1 MAPSAQTAIGGV
13 HKTRPRAA
21 PFAGIPTM
29 KSDTSLFA
37 AIDLGSNAFRLMI
50 GQPLKRSQQI
60 IVQEVKTLREPVR
73 LSEGLQGGAL
83 DELALDR
90 GWQALARFGKKLR
103 GFESGRVRAVATSAV
118 READNAQLF
127 LASAERHLGFR
138 IDVISGHEEAQL
150 VYDGVAH
157 TIPDPA
163 CMRLVLDI
171 GGGSTELILGKGAHP
186 LVTESIAIGSGTF
199 GASYFPGGLITAK
212 ALLEAE
218 RVATLEFEKVA
229 RRYRAMGWHQVIG
242 SSGTARMLAKV
253 LKANVLNDHGQ
264 TGITYGGLL
273 RLSLRL
279 LEVGHVKQLKLAGLQ
294 THRMSILPGGLVVML
309 AAFKVFGVLHMTP
322 SEPGLRLGVLHGLM
336 SRH

>member
-1 MAPSAQTAIGGV
+1 MKDAP
-13 HKTRPRAA
+13 
-21 PFAGIPTM
+21 
-29 KSDTSLFA
+29 LFA

-50 GQPLKRSQQI
+50 GQSVRRNQQMVI
-60 IVQEVKTLREPVR
+60 QEVKTLREPVR
-73 LSEGLQGGAL
+73 LAEGLQGGAL

-103 GFESGRVRAVATSAV
+103 GFEAGRVRAVATSAV
-118 READNAQLF
+118 READNAPLF

-150 VYDGVAH
+150 VYAGVAH
-157 TIPDPA
+157 TLPA
-163 CMRLVLDI
+163 QTTRLVVDI
-171 GGGSTELILGKGAHP
+171 GGGSTEMIIGRGDQL

-199 GASYFPGGLITAK
+199 GAHYFHGGRIVAE

-218 RVATLEFEKVA
+218 RAATVQFERIA
-229 RRYRAMGWHQVIG
+229 RRYRAMGWQQAIG

-253 LKANVLNDHGQ
+253 LKANGLNDDGLS
-264 TGITYGGLL
+264 GITYGGLL

-279 LEVGHVKQLKLAGLQ
+279 LEVKHVKHLKLAGLP
-294 THRMSILPGGLVVML
+294 THRLSILPGGLVVML
-309 AAFKVFGVLHMTP
+309 AAFKVFGITHMIA

-336 SRH
+336 SKH

>member
-1 MAPSAQTAIGGV
+1 
-13 HKTRPRAA
+13 
-21 PFAGIPTM
+21 M
-29 KSDTSLFA
+29 KGDASLFA

-50 GQPLKRSQQI
+50 GQSVKRNQQLMI
-60 IVQEVKTLREPVR
+60 QEVKTLREPVR
-73 LSEGLQGGAL
+73 LAEGFQGGAL

-103 GFESGRVRAVATSAV
+103 GFETGRVRAVATSAV
-118 READNAQLF
+118 RQADNAPLF

-150 VYDGVAH
+150 VYAGVAH
-157 TIPDPA
+157 TLPDTQR
-163 CMRLVLDI
+163 MRLVVDI
-171 GGGSTELILGKGAHP
+171 GGGSTELILGQGAQP
-186 LVTESIAIGSGTF
+186 LLTESVAVGSGTV
-199 GASYFPGGLITAK
+199 GARYFPGGAISAR

-218 RVATLEFEKVA
+218 RVATLQFERVA
-229 RRYRAMGWHQVIG
+229 RRYRAKGWQQVIG

-253 LKANVLNDHGQ
+253 LKANGLNDDGQ
-264 TGITYGGLL
+264 SGVTYGGLL

-294 THRMSILPGGLVVML
+294 AHRLSILPGGLVVML
-309 AAFKVFGVLHMTP
+309 AAFKVFGVSHMTP

-336 SRH
+336 SKH

>member
-1 MAPSAQTAIGGV
+1 
-13 HKTRPRAA
+13 
-21 PFAGIPTM
+21 M
-29 KSDTSLFA
+29 KGDASLFA

-50 GQPLKRSQQI
+50 GQSVKRNQQLMI
-60 IVQEVKTLREPVR
+60 QEVKTLREPVR
-73 LSEGLQGGAL
+73 LAEGSQGGAL

-103 GFESGRVRAVATSAV
+103 GFEAGRVRAVATSAV

-138 IDVISGHEEAQL
+138 IDVISGQEEAHL
-150 VYDGVAH
+150 VYAGVAH
-157 TIPDPA
+157 TLP
-163 CMRLVLDI
+163 CQESMRLVVDI
-171 GGGSTELILGKGAHP
+171 GGGSTELILGRGAQP

-199 GASYFPGGLITAK
+199 GMRYFAGGRITAQ

-218 RVATLEFEKVA
+218 LIATLEFDKVA
-229 RRYRAMGWHQVIG
+229 RRYRAQGWQQTIG
-242 SSGTARMLAKV
+242 SSGTARMLAKI
-253 LKANVLNDHGQ
+253 LNANGLNDPGQ
-264 TGITYGGLL
+264 RGITYSGLL

-279 LEVGHVKQLKLAGLQ
+279 LEVGHVKKLRLAGLQ
-294 THRMSILPGGLVVML
+294 AHRLSSLPGGLVLML
-309 AAFKVFGVLHMTP
+309 AAFKVFGISHMTP